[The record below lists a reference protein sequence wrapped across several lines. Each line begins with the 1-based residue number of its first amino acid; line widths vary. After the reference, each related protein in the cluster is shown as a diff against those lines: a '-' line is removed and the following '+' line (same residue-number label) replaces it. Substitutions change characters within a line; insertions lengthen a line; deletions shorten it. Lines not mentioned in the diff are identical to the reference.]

1 MNFGLQLE
9 NNDNLCYKLRL
20 AVFRTDYK
28 TNANKDCDNNDRLK
42 NIKVMTK
49 MTIGRKQE
57 GAEEQK
63 SGIDD
68 VSCHYPEES
77 QTHRHNHHYHHQLRQ
92 R

>member
-1 MNFGLQLE
+1 MQAALTQA
-9 NNDNLCYKLRL
+9 LRVTL
-20 AVFRTDYK
+20 AGVHEILP
-28 TNANKDCDNNDRLK
+28 NLK
-42 NIKVMTK
+42 NRKVMTK

-77 QTHRHNHHYHHQLRQ
+77 QTHRHNHHYHHHLRL